1 MRTVMRTSGT
11 DSDFLL
17 FVTPVVVL
25 LILTVLW
32 MGGPTEFLRVLDRS
46 VNQAVTWVSSMIR

>member
-1 MRTVMRTSGT
+1 MRTVMRTSGN
-11 DSDFLL
+11 DSDFML

-25 LILTVLW
+25 LVLTVLW

-46 VNQAVTWVSSMIR
+46 VNQAVTWVASLMR